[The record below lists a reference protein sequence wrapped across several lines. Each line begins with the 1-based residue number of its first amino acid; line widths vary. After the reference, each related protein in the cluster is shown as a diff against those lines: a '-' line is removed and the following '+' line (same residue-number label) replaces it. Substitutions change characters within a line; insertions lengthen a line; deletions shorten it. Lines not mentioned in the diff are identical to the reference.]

1 MLLTDPAVNSIAVLS
16 NQDVV
21 ATGGNK
27 KLLLLAKGSQE
38 SKVFYEK
45 PASGE
50 CRHLVST
57 DKDLVVSA
65 WEDGAVIVHQP
76 STDVGG
82 QLKSTPLSRK
92 CTILPNSKTLHLS
105 HDKSTIY
112 YLSEGSL
119 VQVQLETLS
128 EVTVIPLGAGIDPA
142 QLASNQQG
150 IVFVLDKKG
159 TVVKVDT
166 NTKTTTKHVLAD
178 SRSCTHPQNSSTPA
192 SPHLTTS
199 WSSPAP
205 SRSST
210 PLKIPSLCW
219 ILNS

>member
-1 MLLTDPAVNSIAVLS
+1 M
-16 NQDVV
+16 

-27 KLLLLAKGSQE
+27 KLLLLAKGSQD
-38 SKVFYEK
+38 SKLFYEK
-45 PASGE
+45 PSSGE
-50 CRHLVST
+50 CRHLVSN
-57 DKDLVVSA
+57 DKDIVVSA

-82 QLKSTPLSRK
+82 LWKSTPLNRK
-92 CTILPNSKTLHLS
+92 GTILPNSKTLHLS
-105 HDKSTIY
+105 HDQSTIY

-128 EVTVIPLGAGIDPA
+128 EVAVVPLGTGIDPA

-150 IVFVLDKKG
+150 SVFVLDKKG

-178 SRSCTHPQNSSTPA
+178 SRICTDSQNSSTPA
-192 SPHLTTS
+192 SPHLMTL
-199 WSSPAP
+199 WLLPVP
-205 SRSST
+205 SKSNTLLKIRSS
-210 PLKIPSLCW
+210 CW
-219 ILNS
+219 IPNS